1 MRYLQ
6 GTHAYDVLQVACY
19 SMTINS
25 MMVSPCFQAV
35 VVHLHLISGDSALH
49 NVTALT
55 FVMFEVGQ

>member
-6 GTHAYDVLQVACY
+6 GTHAHDVVQVACY
-19 SMTINS
+19 SMTVNS

-35 VVHLHLISGDSALH
+35 VVHLHLISGDNALYS
-49 NVTALT
+49 VIALT

>member
-6 GTHAYDVLQVACY
+6 ATHADVLQVACY

-25 MMVSPCFQAV
+25 MMVSPYCQAV
-35 VVHLHLISGDSALH
+35 VVHLHLICGDSALH
-49 NVTALT
+49 NVAALT

>member
-6 GTHAYDVLQVACY
+6 GTHAHDVLQVACY
-19 SMTINS
+19 SMTINC

-35 VVHLHLISGDSALH
+35 VVHLHQICGDSALQ
-49 NVTALT
+49 NVTALI

>member
-6 GTHAYDVLQVACY
+6 DTHAHDVLQVACY

-25 MMVSPCFQAV
+25 MMVLPCFQAV

-49 NVTALT
+49 IVTT
-55 FVMFEVGQ
+55 FTL

>member
-6 GTHAYDVLQVACY
+6 GTHARDVLQVACY

-35 VVHLHLISGDSALH
+35 VVYLHLMSGDIALH
-49 NVTALT
+49 SVTSLT
-55 FVMFEVGQ
+55 VVMFEVGQ